1 MDFGNVSRTA
11 SSAYGDLEYDSSS
24 PYDSSINGETDRIA
38 TALLIDR
45 RSRNMAP
52 GHVRSCTPAIKA
64 EMSLLMASRSPSSAV
79 PSQLKNVLSPT
90 CRSTEL
96 IELSRKS
103 IAERENQRLRKIGH
117 ESREVYNWAGIGL
130 RSTDSHNI
138 HNKSFKSINLD
149 AVSKRD
155 PSISSSMK
163 QWKT

>member
-1 MDFGNVSRTA
+1 
-11 SSAYGDLEYDSSS
+11 
-24 PYDSSINGETDRIA
+24 
-38 TALLIDR
+38 
-45 RSRNMAP
+45 MAP